1 MSNRVALEWLKGE
14 LVVPLECLVQTVE
27 GIAIA
32 GGVVLVLGDEVL
44 VGLVELG
51 EVEPVLVLSVYEH
64 LDRIEILECSEVRL
78 G

>member
-1 MSNRVALEWLKGE
+1 M
-14 LVVPLECLVQTVE
+14 
-27 GIAIA
+27 
-32 GGVVLVLGDEVL
+32 LVLGDEVL